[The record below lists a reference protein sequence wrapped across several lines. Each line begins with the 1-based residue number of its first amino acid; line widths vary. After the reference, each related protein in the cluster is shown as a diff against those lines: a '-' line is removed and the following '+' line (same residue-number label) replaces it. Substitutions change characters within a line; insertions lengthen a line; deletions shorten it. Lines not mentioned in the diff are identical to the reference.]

1 MIVIISP
8 DSAFFASGRF
18 IVTIRTCPR
27 FSTRQCGDC
36 AEMSDFSVVVEDTE
50 VSRKVCELAL
60 KLGLARNGNTFYFV
74 DVALN
79 IADLVE
85 HAIDLVPDRV
95 ALVSD
100 NREMTYAQLEDRAN
114 RLGHYLRE
122 HGVQPG
128 DKVGI
133 YCRNVI
139 EAIEAMVAVFKIR
152 AVMVNIN
159 YRYVENELQY
169 IFDNSDMV
177 ALIHER
183 RYSDKVANVLP
194 NTPKVKSV
202 IVVED
207 GTDLDFS
214 AFGIGYEDA
223 LAQSSGERDFEER
236 SNDDIFML
244 YTGGTTGS
252 PKG

>member
-1 MIVIISP
+1 M
-8 DSAFFASGRF
+8 
-18 IVTIRTCPR
+18 
-27 FSTRQCGDC
+27 
-36 AEMSDFSVVVEDTE
+36 
-50 VSRKVCELAL
+50 
-60 KLGLARNGNTFYFV
+60 
-74 DVALN
+74 ALN
-79 IADLVE
+79 IADFVE

-183 RYSDKVANVLP
+183 RYSDKVANV
-194 NTPKVKSV
+194 
-202 IVVED
+202 
-207 GTDLDFS
+207 
-214 AFGIGYEDA
+214 
-223 LAQSSGERDFEER
+223 
-236 SNDDIFML
+236 
-244 YTGGTTGS
+244 
-252 PKG
+252 

>member
-1 MIVIISP
+1 M
-8 DSAFFASGRF
+8 
-18 IVTIRTCPR
+18 
-27 FSTRQCGDC
+27 
-36 AEMSDFSVVVEDTE
+36 
-50 VSRKVCELAL
+50 
-60 KLGLARNGNTFYFV
+60 
-74 DVALN
+74 ALN
-79 IADLVE
+79 IADFVE

-100 NREMTYAQLEDRAN
+100 DREMTYAQMEDRAN

-122 HGVQPG
+122 QGVQPG

-133 YCRNVI
+133 YCRNTI

-194 NTPKVKSV
+194 NTPWSSPSSWSRTAP
-202 IVVED
+202 IC
-207 GTDLDFS
+207 DFS
-214 AFGIGYEDA
+214 AFGIELRGRTRA
-223 LAQSSGERDFEER
+223 GVRPSVISKSAATTTSV
-236 SNDDIFML
+236 ML
-244 YTGGTTGS
+244 YTGGTTGKSQGRHVAPRGLAGVFSAAASTSS
-252 PKG
+252 PGVPVEDEYEMAKVGAEPTRA

>member
-1 MIVIISP
+1 MHSWRTEQTASVTTCVNM
-8 DSAFFASGRF
+8 AF
-18 IVTIRTCPR
+18 
-27 FSTRQCGDC
+27 
-36 AEMSDFSVVVEDTE
+36 
-50 VSRKVCELAL
+50 SR
-60 KLGLARNGNTFYFV
+60 
-74 DVALN
+74 
-79 IADLVE
+79 
-85 HAIDLVPDRV
+85 
-95 ALVSD
+95 
-100 NREMTYAQLEDRAN
+100 
-114 RLGHYLRE
+114 
-122 HGVQPG
+122 G

-207 GTDLDFS
+207 RHRSGLPVLS
-214 AFGIGYEDA
+214 ASATRTHSRRVRVSVISKSAATTTSSCSTPAAPPEVPRASCGVTRTVACSRRRHQLRHRVPVEDEYEMAKVGAANPSMIRYPIPPMIHGGSQSAVFHSSSAAEPVDA
-223 LAQSSGERDFEER
+223 PEFDAHEVWQNIDKPR
-236 SNDDIFML
+236 S
-244 YTGGTTGS
+244 T
-252 PKG
+252 